1 VLEKNKQTKVRR
13 KELRTKINEI
23 EKKLEKINETRS
35 WFFEKTNKIDRS
47 LARLIQKR
55 ERERTQI
62 KSETKEEK

>member
-1 VLEKNKQTKVRR
+1 VKIKAE
-13 KELRTKINEI
+13 INETKKTI
-23 EKKLEKINETRS
+23 EQINETRS